1 MRTVELVVLL
11 DVDNTL
17 IDNDRVKAD
26 LASALERALGPE
38 RSARFRELY
47 ESVRSDTDV
56 IDYPETLRRFAAE
69 DPKDGDLVAGLVG
82 GVRFADYLY
91 PGALDAIADCWELAT
106 PVVLSD
112 GDPVYQVAKI
122 SRSGIT
128 TAVHGN
134 VLVYDHKER
143 HIDDVLERFPAD
155 RFAVVDDKA
164 RVLSR
169 LKRRLGSRLVTVHV
183 RQGHYAGDSADGPPD
198 RSIASI
204 AELAPAL
211 REAMGVPAG

>member
-1 MRTVELVVLL
+1 MLL

-26 LASALERALGPE
+26 LANGLQRGLGAGRA
-38 RSARFRELY
+38 SRFWELY
-47 ESVRSDTDV
+47 ESVRSDADV
-56 IDYPETLRRFAAE
+56 VDYPETLRRFVAE
-69 DPKDGDLVAGLVG
+69 FPNDGDAVAGLVG
-82 GVRFADYLY
+82 GVRFEEYLY
-91 PGALDAIADCWELAT
+91 PGALDAIADCWELGT

-122 SRSGIT
+122 ARSGIT

-143 HIDDVLERFPAD
+143 HIDEVLECFPAD
-155 RFAVVDDKA
+155 RYAMVDDKA

-169 LKRRLGSRLVTVHV
+169 MKRRLGTGLVTIHV
-183 RQGHYAGDSADGPPD
+183 RQGHYAGEVADGPPPD
-198 RSIASI
+198 RTIASI

-211 REAMGVPAG
+211 REAPGVPAG

>member
-1 MRTVELVVLL
+1 VLL

-26 LASALERALGPE
+26 LANGLQRGLGARPA
-38 RSARFRELY
+38 ARFWELY
-47 ESVRSDTDV
+47 ESVRSDADV
-56 IDYPETLRRFAAE
+56 VDYPETLRRFMAE
-69 DPKDGDLVAGLVG
+69 DANDRDVVAGLVG

-91 PGALDAIADCWELAT
+91 PGALDAIAGCWELGT

-112 GDPVYQVAKI
+112 GDPVYQVAKVA
-122 SRSGIT
+122 RAGIT
-128 TAVHGN
+128 TAVRGN

-155 RFAVVDDKA
+155 RYAMVDDKA
-164 RVLSR
+164 PILSR
-169 LKRRLGSRLVTVHV
+169 MKRRLGPALVTVHV
-183 RQGHYAGDSADGPPD
+183 RQGRYAAEVFDGPAPD

-204 AELAPAL
+204 AELVPAL
-211 REAMGVPAG
+211 REELAVATG